1 MIRRF
6 RCTVCG
12 YIHEGDAP
20 PDECPVC
27 GADRNAFVSE
37 PGATCASALE
47 TPRMAAAKE
56 ESAAGPRLV
65 IVGGGIAG
73 LSAAEAARDT
83 DPDAVITLIHREAV
97 LPYHRLNLTR
107 YLAGTVEKEM
117 LIIRPGSWF
126 AERHIRLIRAEARHL
141 DCALGRVVLDGGQE
155 VPYDRLLLATGAHAF
170 VPAIPGV
177 RLFGVHVLRTIA
189 DADAILGNAL
199 RGTRCVCLGG
209 GLLGLETAGG
219 LAGRGLEVTVL
230 DEGRWLLSRQ
240 LARSASDRLA
250 SHLSE
255 LGITIRAHVK
265 TVEIAGDES
274 VRAVLL
280 ADGAEVPADLV
291 VIAAGVR
298 PNVGL
303 ARSAGLV
310 VNRALVVD
318 DGLRTNDPDVFAAGD
333 VAEHHGV
340 SWGLWTVAMEQGR
353 LAGRALAGA
362 EAVFQG
368 TPPATQLKVLAW
380 PVFSVGRFE
389 AEEPADRVLEEA
401 DSARLVRIVVRNDV
415 VIGGNL
421 IGDAALAS
429 PLRRAVQEKLTLAA
443 LPELGFL
450 ADGAAP

>member
-12 YIHEGDAP
+12 YIHEGDSP

-27 GADRNAFVSE
+27 GAGRDAFVPE
-37 PGATCASALE
+37 PGETSAPAPE
-47 TPRMAAAKE
+47 TPRVATVKQ
-56 ESAAGPRLV
+56 ESATGSRWV
-65 IVGGGIAG
+65 ILGGGIAG

-83 DPDAVITLIHREAV
+83 NPDAVITLIHREAV
-97 LPYHRLNLTR
+97 LPYNRLNLTR
-107 YLAGTVEKEM
+107 YLAGTVEKDM

-126 AERHIRLIRAEARHL
+126 EERHIRLVRAEARHL
-141 DCALGRVVLDGGQE
+141 DRALRRVVLDDGRE
-155 VPYDRLLLATGAHAF
+155 ILYDRLLLSTGAHAF

-177 RLFGVHVLRTIA
+177 RLLGVHVLRTIA
-189 DADAILGNAL
+189 DADAILERAH
-199 RGTRCVCLGG
+199 RGTRCVCIGG

-255 LGITIRAHVK
+255 LGIAIRAHVK
-265 TVEIAGDES
+265 TAEIIGDES

-318 DGLRTNDPDVFAAGD
+318 DGLRTNDPDVLAAGD
-333 VAEHHGV
+333 VAEHRGI

-353 LAGRALAGA
+353 LAGHALAGA

-380 PVFSVGRFE
+380 PVFSIGRFE
-389 AEEPADRVLEEA
+389 AEEPADRVLEQA
-401 DSARLVRIVVRNDV
+401 DSARLVRIVLRNDV

-421 IGDAALAS
+421 IGDATLAS
-429 PLRRAVQEKLTLAA
+429 PLRRAVQEKLALAA
-443 LPELGFL
+443 VPELGFL
-450 ADGAAP
+450 ANGAAP